1 MIDRRFFNLAL
12 GGLLSVP
19 FAHAQSRR
27 IVKVANPN
35 STVDVSQAFV
45 TCGRDPRLKFYESEG
60 LDIEYVNMS
69 SQTQAMLSIA
79 TGQADTGALV
89 PALFLPAIAKEP
101 GLGLLAIYNWLPR
114 NANVV
119 VVDPDSPVRAIS
131 DLAGKR
137 IGIRNQGDG
146 GIAQLQLML
155 TELGVST
162 QNIDFIAVGDGG
174 LAGSALKQ
182 KKVDA
187 LVTYD
192 TAAGRIEAVGFP
204 LRYLP
209 LPPQYE
215 KLPAGWFGF
224 RKKDL
229 KDDRKTV
236 VGFCRGMAK
245 SSLFATTNLAAALDL
260 HWSLYPESK
269 PKSTSPEAV
278 RKEMETI
285 LAQRRINWVRRPD
298 DPDQRMG
305 ASSAGQWRGTIASVA
320 KSSGNPLLPQ
330 QIGDPANIFTNELI
344 DEINDFDKA
353 AVVRQAKSFKA

>member
-1 MIDRRFFNLAL
+1 MMDRRTFNLML
-12 GGLLSVP
+12 GTLLSVP
-19 FAHAQSRR
+19 IAHARDRR

-45 TCGRDPRLKFYESEG
+45 TCGRDARLKYYEAEG
-60 LDIEYVNMS
+60 LDIEYINMS

-101 GLGLLAIYNWLPR
+101 TLGLAAAYNWLPR

-119 VVDPDSPVRAIS
+119 VVTPDSPIRTIN
-131 DLAGKR
+131 DLAGRR

-146 GIAQLQLML
+146 GIAQLQLMF
-155 TELGVST
+155 TELGIPT
-162 QNIDFIAVGDGG
+162 QNIEFVAVGDAA
-174 LAGSALKQ
+174 LAGSALSQ
-182 KKVDA
+182 KKVEA

-209 LPPQYE
+209 LPLAYE

-229 KDDRKTV
+229 KENRTTV
-236 VGFCRGMAK
+236 VSFCRAVAR
-245 SSLFATTNLAAALDL
+245 SSLFATTNLAAALQM
-260 HWSLYPESK
+260 HWSLYPESR
-269 PKSTSPEAV
+269 PKSTSEDAV
-278 RKEMETI
+278 RKEMETM
-285 LAQRRINWVRRPD
+285 LARRRSNWLRRPD

-305 ASSAGQWRGTIASVA
+305 ASNADQWKGTIASVA
-320 KSSGNPLLPQ
+320 KSSNNPLLPQ
-330 QIGDPANIFTNELI
+330 QIGDPGNVFTNELI

-353 AVVRQAKSFKA
+353 AVVRQAKAFKA